1 MCNVPSIQ
9 LTKHNSSL
17 SKLNQVWAAR
27 FYKSRCSLMQPACVH
42 HFGSNHFVITM
53 KNCAKTIL
61 PFQSIIELENQLAHD
76 AFNELIASNSCN
88 YCLKVAAHLKLSFCR
103 TNYILPIQLTKH
115 NFSLSKPHQ
124 VWAAQFYKS
133 RCSAMQ
139 PACVRHFWSNHLVI
153 TMDMINMFL

>member
-27 FYKSRCSLMQPACVH
+27 FCKSRCSVMQPAWVR

-53 KNCAKTIL
+53 ENCAKTIL

-76 AFNELIASNSCN
+76 TFNELIASNSCN
-88 YCLKVAAHLKLSFCR
+88 YCLKVAAHLKLPFCR

-115 NFSLSKPHQ
+115 NFSLFKPHQ

>member
-61 PFQSIIELENQLAHD
+61 PFQSILELENQLAHD

-88 YCLKVAAHLKLSFCR
+88 YCLKVAAHFVGQTISFQYSWR
-103 TNYILPIQLTKH
+103 SIISHFPNHIKFEQL
-115 NFSLSKPHQ
+115 NSI
-124 VWAAQFYKS
+124 S
-133 RCSAMQ
+133 RDVLQCSQLAS
-139 PACVRHFWSNHLVI
+139 AIFGATI
-153 TMDMINMFL
+153 